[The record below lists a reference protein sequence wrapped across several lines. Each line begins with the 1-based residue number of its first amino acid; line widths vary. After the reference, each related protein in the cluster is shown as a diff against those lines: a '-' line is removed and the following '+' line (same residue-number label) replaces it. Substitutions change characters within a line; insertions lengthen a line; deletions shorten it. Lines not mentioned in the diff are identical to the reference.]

1 MVHYQ
6 ELILFYSQEETD
18 QADIDTEFWGSSRYN
33 LIMEGR
39 CSCKLEANAS
49 VLEAHID
56 YKALIKCFLRRK
68 QTRLYSGACCRA
80 GVSCR

>member
-33 LIMEGR
+33 LIIEGR
-39 CSCKLEANAS
+39 CSCKLRLML
-49 VLEAHID
+49 VFLKPI
-56 YKALIKCFLRRK
+56 LIIRR
-68 QTRLYSGACCRA
+68 
-80 GVSCR
+80 